1 MNILLPAQVNGHC
14 MVQINDSSVMVIGG
28 GGSRSTF
35 VLNSETNKWT
45 NGPQMIIPRSFHNCE
60 KIPSSKQSK
69 KNDIVAAG
77 GYTGIGL
84 SSVEFLDLFCAGDRS
99 FHFS

>member
-1 MNILLPAQVNGHC
+1 
-14 MVQINDSSVMVIGG
+14 MVQINDSSVMIIGG

-45 NGPQMIIPRSFHNCE
+45 DGPQMIIPRSFHNCE
-60 KIPSSKQSK
+60 KIPSDNQSSKY
-69 KNDIVAAG
+69 DIIAAG

-84 SSVEFLDLFCAGDRS
+84 SSVEFLNLESNVWRRGPELPFQLI
-99 FHFS
+99 